1 MYIAH
6 GFISPKITQNHKKH
20 PMKGYIVRLFS
31 FVALIAMAAAML
43 PANAGGVSL
52 SYTTPANGE
61 IDTAAADGYA
71 TTTFSWNA
79 SGAYL
84 TNDTITVIISPAPSS
99 TANVQACTPAPATA
113 FGGAGTLGGF
123 SSTGATWTFSGNSA
137 GGNGSLCLRLPVTD
151 AGVVTTT
158 NISVAILTS
167 GTNVDY
173 GALLYYIGGG
183 NDVLVTATVPSTLS
197 FAIVDALAL
206 TTPENNCALG
216 TLTTGLVA
224 TCDYRLKISTNAAG
238 GFTSTID
245 SDKLLSTPGY
255 ATITS
260 IANDTAVTAGSEGYG
275 IAVTGATVGG
285 RDPATGL
292 FDQGVTEEGTFSA
305 DDSPVPTAPTAFI
318 SYTDGFW
325 STTTQSTTLVEHK
338 AAISPVTPAGFYSQT
353 VTYTVTGSF

>member
-1 MYIAH
+1 
-6 GFISPKITQNHKKH
+6 
-20 PMKGYIVRLFS
+20 MKGYIVRLFS
-31 FVALIAMAAAML
+31 FVALVAMAAAML
-43 PANAGGVSL
+43 PANAGGVTL
-52 SYTTPANGE
+52 TYTTPANGE

-71 TTTFSWNA
+71 TTTFGWTQ
-79 SGAYL
+79 SGDYS
-84 TNDTITVIISPAPSS
+84 NGDTITVVISPAPSS

-113 FGGAGTLGGF
+113 FGGAGSFGSFTP
-123 SSTGATWTFSGNSA
+123 TGATWTWSA
-137 GGNGSLCLRLPVTD
+137 DATTDTDTVCLRLPVTD

-167 GTNVDY
+167 GANVDY

-197 FAIVDALAL
+197 FAIVSSTALGV
-206 TTPENNCALG
+206 PKNDCALG
-216 TLTTGLVA
+216 SLTTGAVSP
-224 TCDYRLKISTNAAG
+224 CNYSLKISTNASG

-245 SDKLLSTPGY
+245 ADKQLSTPEY
-255 ATITS
+255 ATITD
-260 IANDTAVTAGSEGYG
+260 IAEDGTVTLGVESYG

-285 RDPATGL
+285 RNSGTGL
-292 FDQGVTEEGTFSA
+292 FDQPLVENGDFA
-305 DDSPVPTAPTAFI
+305 DDDTPVPTSPTAFI

-325 STTTQSTTLVEHK
+325 SSTTQSTTLVTHK